1 MSLVFQTS
9 LIITKT
15 VRGNPLTGS
24 YGSKLFVTLVSSETV
39 ILSNIRLRSDPE
51 SLEQVATIESH
62 WIADVSINCVM
73 VHRYQC

>member
-1 MSLVFQTS
+1 MSLVLPTS
-9 LIITKT
+9 LIFTKT
-15 VRGNPLTGS
+15 VKGNPLTGS
-24 YGSKLFVTLVSSETV
+24 YGSKVFVTQVSSETM
-39 ILSNIRLRSDPE
+39 ILSNIRFRSDPE